1 MDTPEVRGPVTRK
14 MGRRADGW
22 NMEPPALGV
31 RTWGLE
37 ARWRLPGG
45 CKEGR
50 WPTGEG
56 THADLLGDTEAAHT
70 GRGQRRTPPSR
81 SGEGEDLQA
90 HLHLSHAAQ
99 PTSSGEGSTKA
110 AGSMN
115 VPRPSCV
122 LVVNKDAAL
131 SSSVPFVP
139 STVLHVDPYNQSW
152 GLPHPPMS
160 TMNPRQFPSPTVSTT
175 NPGGLPHPP
184 MSTTNPGWLP
194 SPTVSTTKPGGS
206 HTPVSKRGDQDS
218 RKLRDHSESSRSGRG
233 GLRPP
238 PQGCPPKI

>member
-1 MDTPEVRGPVTRK
+1 MR
-14 MGRRADGW
+14 
-22 NMEPPALGV
+22 
-31 RTWGLE
+31 
-37 ARWRLPGG
+37 
-45 CKEGR
+45 
-50 WPTGEG
+50 
-56 THADLLGDTEAAHT
+56 
-70 GRGQRRTPPSR
+70 RGQRRTPPSR
-81 SGEGEDLQA
+81 SGAGEDLQA

-99 PTSSGEGSTKA
+99 PTSSGEGSTQA

-115 VPRPSCV
+115 VPGPSCV

-160 TMNPRQFPSPTVSTT
+160 TMNPRQ
-175 NPGGLPHPP
+175 
-184 MSTTNPGWLP
+184 LP

-238 PQGCPPKI
+238 PPGLPSKDLNLTTT